1 MSEALYKIGGLR
13 FWHEEE
19 IELRETIQSRL
30 TNVVRRTL
38 LNINPAWSFYRVEAP
53 MLMPRSKISSAYD
66 DNDIFATNHAAGGE
80 ILYLRPETT
89 QGTYEYASW
98 LHKKLPL
105 CVWQVGKSFRRELN
119 DGASASKL
127 RFNEFWQQEFQCI
140 YRDDTK
146 ADYRTPLIEAVS
158 HEIKRFTMSDIR
170 IVASDRLPAYS
181 ESTMDIEAM
190 YNGKWRE
197 MASCS
202 IRNDY
207 KEGTKVCEIAVGL
220 DRVATLATSRV
231 DK

>member
-66 DNDIFATNHAAGGE
+66 DNDIFATNHVAGGE
-80 ILYLRPETT
+80 MLYLRPETT
-89 QGTYEYASW
+89 QGTYEYAAW
-98 LHKKLPL
+98 LNKKLPL

-146 ADYRTPLIEAVS
+146 ADYRTPLIEVVS
-158 HEIKRFTMSDIR
+158 HEIKRFTRAEVRVIP
-170 IVASDRLPAYS
+170 SDRLPAYS